1 MAKKYKITLEITN
14 VGGICMS
21 GCKVGQKFDLSDNR
35 TDNLCGTFYHSLFPT
50 ISVFDYDGVLW
61 FLSDKNK
68 LEVRCPD
75 YVNDVRGILKRE
87 YVGELKLPPE
97 DCLWYMISTEPLLCC
112 KTKTF
117 CPAIDAHLRDG
128 GICSKSPR
136 NFMV

>member
-1 MAKKYKITLEITN
+1 MDILVYLGCDGEDYPKHQPIFKGGRTMPKKYKITLEITN

-50 ISVFDYDGVLW
+50 ISVFDYDGDLW

-97 DCLWYMISTEPLLCC
+97 VLKKMEELKKQKAGTS
-112 KTKTF
+112 
-117 CPAIDAHLRDG
+117 
-128 GICSKSPR
+128 
-136 NFMV
+136 

>member
-1 MAKKYKITLEITN
+1 MPKKYKITLEITN

-50 ISVFDYDGVLW
+50 ISVFDYDGDLW

-97 DCLWYMISTEPLLCC
+97 VLKKMEELKKQKAGT
-112 KTKTF
+112 
-117 CPAIDAHLRDG
+117 G
-128 GICSKSPR
+128 
-136 NFMV
+136 

>member
-1 MAKKYKITLEITN
+1 MPKKYKITLEITK

-21 GCKVGQKFDLSDNR
+21 GCKVGKKFDLSDNK

-50 ISVFDYDGVLW
+50 ISVFDYDGDLW

-75 YVNDVRGILKRE
+75 YVNDVRGTLKRE

-97 DCLWYMISTEPLLCC
+97 VVKKMQEL
-112 KTKTF
+112 KKK
-117 CPAIDAHLRDG
+117 
-128 GICSKSPR
+128 KSGTR
-136 NFMV
+136 